1 MKFWD
6 LLLDASIAS
15 HWVLEPNPRTLLGK
29 THQWCLFMEGLEP
42 QHDTQSTKTLPPH
55 PLLQLGSNDKL
66 QLPHALFL
74 VTCWFTLLETPGMWP
89 AVSRLPQV
97 SPSLISLPPSSDQVG
112 FSSLLVCP
120 LLAWSWGFLSGHV
133 WYLGLEDSFLWRGWL
148 AHRKMFGRFLASTH
162 QMQVGTP
169 EWRTKNVFGHGQL
182 SPGCKIVAD
191 GEHCSTY
198 M

>member
-1 MKFWD
+1 MTHRAQRPFLPTLCSSSGQMTNYNYHTLCSSWLAD
-6 LLLDASIAS
+6 LHSLRL
-15 HWVLEPNPRTLLGK
+15 
-29 THQWCLFMEGLEP
+29 
-42 QHDTQSTKTLPPH
+42 
-55 PLLQLGSNDKL
+55 
-66 QLPHALFL
+66 
-74 VTCWFTLLETPGMWP
+74 PGMWP